1 MIDAAKGALDSH
13 GFGLSSV
20 RFICGTQD
28 IHKQLETSISKFH
41 KKEDSIL
48 YSSCFDANAGIFE
61 ALLTEED
68 AVISDSLNHA
78 SIIDGIR
85 LCKAQKSRYIHMNM
99 EDLETHL
106 KATMDKRTRM
116 IVTDGI
122 FSMDGDIAPL
132 DRIVELARKYNAVI
146 FVDEC
151 HATGFI
157 GATGR
162 GTPELFG
169 VEDEI
174 DIVNSTLG
182 KALGGASGGY
192 TTSKKEVVE
201 VLRQKSRPY
210 LFSNSLC
217 PAIVG
222 ASIEVYDMLSTSSE
236 RVEKLQE
243 NTRQFRE
250 GMKKAGFNVLGHQ
263 NSPIAPILLGDA
275 RLATYPFIYLSYLIQ
290 RVQHLERDREIADE
304 MMKEGIYVIGF
315 SYPVVPKGQA
325 RIRVQLSAAH
335 SSQDIDQAIKSFTLV
350 AQKKGAL

>member
-1 MIDAAKGALDSH
+1 M
-13 GFGLSSV
+13 

-28 IHKQLETSISKFH
+28 IHKQLEASIARFH
-41 KKEDSIL
+41 GKEDSIL
-48 YSSCFDANAGIFE
+48 YSSCFDANAGVFE
-61 ALLTEED
+61 ALLTDVD

-85 LCKAQKSRYIHMNM
+85 LCKANKSRYEHMNM
-99 EDLETHL
+99 EELEAQL
-106 KATMDKRTRM
+106 KKSMDKRTRL
-116 IVTDGI
+116 IVTDGV

-132 DRIVELARKYNAVI
+132 DRIVELAKKYNAVI

-157 GATGR
+157 GPTGR

-192 TTSKKEVVE
+192 TTSKKEIVE

-222 ASIEVYDMLSTSSE
+222 ASINVFEMLSTSSE
-236 RVEKLQE
+236 RVQKLQD
-243 NTRQFRE
+243 NTKQFRE
-250 GMKKAGFNVLGHQ
+250 GMKKAGFNVLGHP
-263 NSPIAPILLGDA
+263 NSPIVPILLGDA
-275 RLATYPFIYLSYLIQ
+275 RLAS
-290 RVQHLERDREIADE
+290 
-304 MMKEGIYVIGF
+304 
-315 SYPVVPKGQA
+315 
-325 RIRVQLSAAH
+325 
-335 SSQDIDQAIKSFTLV
+335 
-350 AQKKGAL
+350 